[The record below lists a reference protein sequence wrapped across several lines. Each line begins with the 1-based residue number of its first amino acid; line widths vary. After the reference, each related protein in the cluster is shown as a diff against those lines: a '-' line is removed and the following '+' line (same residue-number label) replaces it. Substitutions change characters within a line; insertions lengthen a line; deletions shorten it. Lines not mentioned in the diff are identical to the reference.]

1 MIKENNMSKITPN
14 DIEEAYRKLKSYFY
28 YDNFSSVIRE
38 SIARFEASN
47 DFENRLESLRKYL
60 NLRNPQNSPFLS
72 KYLEGINVLTI
83 PKSYKQ
89 KNPENKDEFILTN
102 KIASLPFSLDRLNYL
117 IDAPIEIH
125 IISVLWIIKEGFHLQ
140 ECYDRHN
147 YAYKIALEEGKN
159 KVVPGLRLF
168 EKYFEQYQDWRD
180 KSIDTAK
187 SLLENNQDATI
198 IQMDIKEYFH
208 NVSVDFDV
216 IKRQIKERTLKQPTI
231 TNILEKIYLHYNE
244 KLNEANPEYTKS
256 KGLNALP
263 IGLLSSGVIG
273 NWFLHKFDNQIVSK
287 LAPSFYGRYVDDIT
301 IVLSNTTLKRSKKI
315 ESPFKNFIN
324 EYFVKRG
331 LLTEKEIDEET
342 IYYLNLKSDDIVNH
356 PLFIQK
362 RKFSI
367 LEFSHKESHAALNNF
382 IIKLKENSSI
392 FWMLP
397 EDEKDSVDFDK
408 SANDLIYSDTVNKLR
423 SLNEIVPSK
432 FGASVFLA
440 KRILSSL
447 LSDENPDEQTDEQIL
462 SFFKGRYSLEFYQL
476 WEKVC
481 TYFVIN
487 NKAKNFWMFYK
498 SCEESIDTIS
508 SDKNADNVIKVK
520 SFLKKHLFTSIALAT
535 SLRPKFLFDINS
547 NIHRKFVKHIGSGN
561 LKEIGNLTIAYRK
574 SNMLRHNYVP
584 VPLLNYCN
592 YTLQFNSP
600 YLKSLLVDNEIGFLN
615 SADLNDLQ
623 LNKKH
628 LRFSPRYVKL
638 FETNL
643 HTFYKFIIGSTA
655 ECEKNGHYDFNKKLA
670 SQVVEESFE
679 TFFNINYHYRSEVN
693 LKVQKDKLYKIIS
706 DSEDYLTISINSE
719 FKKSKVSIAVGNHKI
734 DGVDIKPSIKN
745 ELKFTNK
752 KKENLIRILNQ
763 SEEEKADILIL
774 PEITIP
780 FKWLKRI
787 ADESRRKER
796 AIIGGIE
803 HFSIHKY
810 CYNYMVTSLPIKLN
824 GLQESLIIPRLKNH
838 YSPEESLLIRN
849 IRFKVPVQRPHYYH
863 LYKWRGIHFTAF
875 NCYELADVKH
885 RSLFKSKI
893 DIMFA
898 SEYNRDWRYFSNVA
912 ESTTRD
918 IHCYYVQS
926 NTSDIGDSR
935 IIQPTKTDRKDI
947 LRLKGGQKSSVLVAT
962 LDIAKLREFQELEY
976 TGQKELKTFKAT
988 PPDFD
993 NESINER

>member
-1 MIKENNMSKITPN
+1 MSEITKN

-28 YDNFSSVIRE
+28 YDNFSSAIRE
-38 SIARFEASN
+38 SIAKFEASN
-47 DFENRLESLRKYL
+47 EFENRLEILRKYL
-60 NLRNPQNSPFLS
+60 NLKNPENSTQLS
-72 KYLEGINVLTI
+72 SYLDKITVLTI

-89 KNPENKDEFILTN
+89 DKPENTNEFILTN

-140 ECYDRHN
+140 EYYERHN

-159 KVVPGLRLF
+159 KVAPGLRLF
-168 EKYFEQYQDWRD
+168 EKYFDQYQDWRD

-216 IKRQIKERTLKQPTI
+216 IKKQIKKKTVKETRI
-231 TNILEKIYLHYNE
+231 TNVLELIYKDYNV
-244 KLNEANPEYTKS
+244 KLNQANPDYKKS
-256 KGLNALP
+256 EGYNALP

-273 NWFLHKFDNQIVSK
+273 NWFLHRFDNQIVSK

-301 IVLSNTTLKRSKKI
+301 IVLSNTTLKRSKDI
-315 ESPFKNFIN
+315 DSPFKTFIN
-324 EYFVKRG
+324 EYFIKRE
-331 LLTEKEIDEET
+331 LLTEKEVNNET
-342 IYYLNLKSDDIVNH
+342 IYYLNLNSDDLVNY
-356 PLFIQK
+356 PLFVQK
-362 RKFSI
+362 KKFSI

-440 KRILSSL
+440 KKILSSL
-447 LSDENPDEQTDEQIL
+447 LSDENPDEQTDQQIL

-481 TYFVIN
+481 TYFAIN
-487 NKAKNFWMFYK
+487 NKSKNFWLFYK
-498 SCEESIDTIS
+498 SCKESIDTIS
-508 SDKNADNVIKVK
+508 SENDEANVIKVK
-520 SFLKKHLFTSIALAT
+520 SFLRNHLITSVALAV
-535 SLRPKFLFDINS
+535 SLKPKFLFNSNS
-547 NIHRKFVKHIGSGN
+547 NIYKKFIKDIG
-561 LKEIGNLTIAYRK
+561 LDKVEEIGKLTIAYRT

-600 YLKSLLVDNEIGFLN
+600 FLKSLLVDNEIEFLN
-615 SADLNDLQ
+615 SVELKDLE
-623 LNKKH
+623 LNEKLIK
-628 LRFSPRYVKL
+628 FSPRYVKL
-638 FETNL
+638 FEANL
-643 HTFYKFIIGSTA
+643 HTFYKFIISSTE
-655 ECEKNGHYDFNKKLA
+655 ECKKHEHYDFNKHLA
-670 SQVVEESFE
+670 TKVVEESFE
-679 TFFNINYHYRSEVN
+679 TFFNINYHYRSDLDLEI
-693 LKVQKDKLYKIIS
+693 QKDKLYKINF
-706 DSEDYLTISINSE
+706 DSKDYLAISINTE
-719 FKKSKVSIAVGNHKI
+719 FNNSKVSIAVGNHKI
-734 DGVDIKPSIKN
+734 DGIDIKPSIKN
-745 ELKFTNK
+745 KLKFTNK

-838 YSPEESLLIRN
+838 YSPEESLLIKNLRY
-849 IRFKVPVQRPHYYH
+849 KVPTQKPHYYH

-875 NCYELADVKH
+875 NCYELADVQH

-912 ESTTRD
+912 ESTARD

-962 LDIAKLREFQELEY
+962 LDIGKLREFQELEY
-976 TGQKELKTFKAT
+976 PGQKELKTFKPT